1 MARQERTFQLE
12 CRTAQALGAARGRA
26 GRPSPLRATERGRRA
41 RQGAPIPTN
50 RSFATE
56 AFGTTALEPGSQGRP
71 ELQAPELASQRHPLP
86 EPEFP
91 PQISQARN

>member
-1 MARQERTFQLE
+1 MARQERTLQICQSFYSSRPHKLW
-12 CRTAQALGAARGRA
+12 ASLQAAADGLPA
-26 GRPSPLRATERGRRA
+26 PLRATQRGRRA
-41 RQGAPIPTN
+41 HQGAPIPTN

-86 EPEFP
+86 EP
-91 PQISQARN
+91 